1 MPPFIVTFRLT
12 CCASSHE
19 VLYSLI
25 LYSRQTRIEPLE
37 SMYSLQSKVPRVLQF
52 SLAFRD
58 CLHIASWLSTTHEP
72 IIPPKRLAT
81 KDTLQQKFGTDESHK
96 DQSTSASSI
105 SPAHSG
111 VLASGRAAVCR
122 SFAHSY
128 RGRDDCRARIAGK
141 LRGGAG
147 QSRT

>member
-37 SMYSLQSKVPRVLQF
+37 SMYSIQSIIPRVLHF
-52 SLAFRD
+52 SLTIREH
-58 CLHIASWLSTTHEP
+58 LHIASWLSTTPKP
-72 IIPPKRLAT
+72 ISAAKRLAS
-81 KDTLQQKFGTDESHK
+81 KDKLQQKFGTDESHK
-96 DQSTSASSI
+96 DQSTSATSLA
-105 SPAHSG
+105 PAHSG
-111 VLASGRAAVCR
+111 LLASGRAAVCR

-128 RGRDDCRARIAGK
+128 RGRDDNRVRISGK

-147 QSRT
+147 QSRA